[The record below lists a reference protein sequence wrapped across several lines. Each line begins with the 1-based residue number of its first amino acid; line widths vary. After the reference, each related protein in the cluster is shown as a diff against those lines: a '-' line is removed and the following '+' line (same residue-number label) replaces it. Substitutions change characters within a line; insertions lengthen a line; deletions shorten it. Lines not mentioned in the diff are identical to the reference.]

1 MENSIETIGLRIN
14 RATPSDYSTGVDVN
28 SIIEVE
34 FNSDLDTKSIYGNF
48 HVLKDTNRLL
58 VGKPSSID
66 VKDFEPVKGSLSYKD
81 RVIIFKPV
89 GQLDK
94 SCRYILYVPKYSIK
108 DFKGRV
114 SMVDYISS
122 FDTDGY
128 SSDKPCNVIF
138 PTDNS
143 VINTLTKIEVENI
156 GAEKYIIQIS
166 KNKDFENGV
175 YDRVVSSNIVTD
187 DISNFGIG
195 EGSYYIRAKSTNGD
209 FGITS
214 FFTLRTLPDTLVSDE
229 DEPFIYQAL
238 DGVDNLITLEESF
251 PTGINVHE
259 KTNVSYMKFDGIV
272 NLSDIDFYESGLFEK
287 GVESE
292 EYENEPVEGVMS
304 VIHDTENNVTYMA
317 FIKDSI

>member
-1 MENSIETIGLRIN
+1 MESSIETIGLRVN

-34 FNSDLDTKSIYGNF
+34 FNSDLDTGSIYGNF
-48 HVLKDTNRLL
+48 YVLKDTKRLL
-58 VGKPSSID
+58 VGKPSNID
-66 VKDFEPVKGSLSYKD
+66 IKDFDIVKGSLSYKD

-89 GQLDK
+89 GQLDN
-94 SCRYILYVPKYSIK
+94 SSRYILYVPKYSIK
-108 DFKGRV
+108 DFNGRV

-128 SSDKPCNVIF
+128 SSDRPCNIIF
-138 PTDNS
+138 PKDNS

-166 KNKDFENGV
+166 KNKDFENGI
-175 YDRVVSSNIVTD
+175 YDKVVDSNIVIGDT
-187 DISNFGIG
+187 SSFGIG
-195 EGSYYIRAKSTNGD
+195 EGSFYIRARSTNGD
-209 FGITS
+209 FGVTS

-238 DGVDNLITLEESF
+238 DNGYNLATLEESF

-272 NLSDIDFYESGLFEK
+272 NLDDIDFYECGLYEK
-287 GVESE
+287 NVESE
-292 EYENEPVEGVMS
+292 EYESEPVDGAMS
-304 VIHDTENNVTYMA
+304 VIHDTDNNVTYIA
-317 FIKDSI
+317 FIKDSM